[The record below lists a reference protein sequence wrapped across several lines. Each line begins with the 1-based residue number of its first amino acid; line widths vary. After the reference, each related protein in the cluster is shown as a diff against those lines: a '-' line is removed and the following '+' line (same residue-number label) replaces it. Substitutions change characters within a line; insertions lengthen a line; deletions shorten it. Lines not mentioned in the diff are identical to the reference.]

1 MLDKSY
7 NIPYVVV
14 NRKMNYKF
22 KTKPYAHQLTALE
35 KSWNK
40 ETYAYF
46 MEMGTGKTKVL
57 IDNMSMLYD
66 KGKVDGA
73 LIIAPKGV
81 VKTWYEQEI
90 PTHLPNHIENVTVLW
105 QSNITKKQQEKLES
119 LFEIETALHILVMN
133 VEALST
139 DKGVKFAT
147 KFLNSHKVL
156 MAIDESTTIKT
167 PTAQRTKNIIRIGK
181 MSKYRRIMTGSPVTK
196 NPLDLYTQC
205 EFLDPYLLDFASYY
219 AFRNRYAEMKTM
231 HVRGRSIQVVHAFQN
246 LAELSDKL
254 KGFSYRVLKEDCL
267 DLPPKN
273 WTKRHINL
281 SKEQKKVYDEMKKT
295 ALATLNG
302 KVTSTMTV
310 ITQLMRLQQ
319 ITCGHFVADDG
330 TIQEIKN
337 NRITEL
343 IDVLDETEGKAIIWG
358 HWQKDIQNIVSEI
371 EKVHGP
377 GSVVSYY
384 GLTPQ
389 EDRQDN
395 IRKFQSDPKCRFM
408 VGTPSTG
415 GYGIT
420 LTAANTVIYYSNGY
434 DLEKRLQSEDR
445 AHRIGQKKNVT
456 YVDIIC
462 EDTVDEK
469 IVKSLRKKI
478 NIASE
483 VLGEDLKEW
492 I

>member
-1 MLDKSY
+1 
-7 NIPYVVV
+7 
-14 NRKMNYKF
+14 MNYKF
-22 KTKPYAHQLTALE
+22 KLKPYAHQLTALE
-35 KSWNK
+35 KSWNR

-66 KGKVDGA
+66 KGKINGA

-81 VKTWYEQEI
+81 VKTWHEQEL
-90 PTHLPNHIENVTVLW
+90 PNHLPTHIENVTVLW
-105 QSNITKKQQEKLES
+105 QSNITKTQQEKLET

-139 DKGVKFAT
+139 EKGVKFAT
-147 KFLNSHKVL
+147 KFLNSHKTL

-167 PTAQRTKNIIRIGK
+167 PAAKRTKNIIALGQTA
-181 MSKYRRIMTGSPVTK
+181 KYKRIMTGSPVTK
-196 NPLDLYTQC
+196 NPLDLYSQC
-205 EFLDPYLLDFASYY
+205 EFLDPYLLDSSSYY
-219 AFRNRYAEMKTM
+219 AFRNRYAVMKTM
-231 HVRGRSIQVVHAFQN
+231 HVRGRSIQVVDYFQN
-246 LAELSDKL
+246 MAELSEKL
-254 KGFSYRVLKEDCL
+254 KNFSYRVLKEDCL

-273 WTKRHINL
+273 WTKRYINL
-281 SKEQKKVYDEMKKT
+281 SKEQQKVYDQMKKT

-330 TIQEIKN
+330 STQEIKN
-337 NRITEL
+337 NRIIEL
-343 IDVLDETEGKAIIWG
+343 MDVLSEIEGKAIIWG
-358 HWQKDIQNIVSEI
+358 HWQKDIQNIVDKI
-371 EKVHGP
+371 EKIHGP

-389 EDRQDN
+389 DERQDN
-395 IRKFQSDPKCRFM
+395 IRKFQSDPRCRFM

-456 YVDIIC
+456 YIDIIA

-483 VLGEDLKEW
+483 VLGEELRDW

>member
-1 MLDKSY
+1 
-7 NIPYVVV
+7 
-14 NRKMNYKF
+14 MNYKF
-22 KTKPYAHQLTALE
+22 RLKPYKHQLTALE

-66 KGKVDGA
+66 KGKIDGA

-81 VKTWYEQEI
+81 VKTWYEQEL
-90 PTHLPNHIENVTVLW
+90 PAHLPEHIENVTVLW
-105 QSNITKKQQEKLES
+105 QPNITKTQQEKLES

-133 VEALST
+133 VEAFST
-139 DKGVKFAT
+139 DKGVKFAS

-167 PTAQRTKNIIRIGK
+167 PTAKRTKNIIGLGK
-181 MSKYRRIMTGSPVTK
+181 YAKYRRVMTGSPITK

-231 HVRGRSIQVVHAFQN
+231 HLRGRSIQVVHAFQN
-246 LAELSDKL
+246 LSELSDKL
-254 KGFSYRVLKEDCL
+254 QPFSYRVLKEDCL

-273 WTKRHINL
+273 FIKRHITL
-281 SKEQKKVYDEMKKT
+281 TPEQKKVYEQMKKH

-310 ITQLMRLQQ
+310 LTQLMRLHQ
-319 ITCGHFVADDG
+319 ITCGHFTADDG
-330 TIQEIKN
+330 SVQTIN
-337 NRITEL
+337 SNRITEL
-343 IDVLDETEGKAIIWG
+343 LNILEETEGKAIIWANY
-358 HWQKDIQNIVSEI
+358 QKDITQIVESI
-371 EKVHGP
+371 EKEYGP
-377 GSVVSYY
+377 GSVVDYY
-384 GLTPQ
+384 GLTAQ

-395 IRKFQSDPKCRFM
+395 IRQFQSDPKCRFL

-456 YVDIIC
+456 YIDIIA

-469 IVKSLRKKI
+469 IVKALRNKI

-483 VLGEDLKEW
+483 VLGEELKDW